1 MSRGPDG
8 NSAHIS
14 QDFHLLELAPSPR
27 GGVAGV
33 SSGQSLHPSG
43 CGSYV
48 AAEYTE
54 PATAPAGFGAK
65 APSPTD
71 PARHVAGVRD
81 DAGTLRYGVTMDER
95 PSEMVTDA
103 EPPEAEAAPG
113 RPRRSARHAAA

>member
-54 PATAPAGFGAK
+54 PATAPASFGAK
-65 APSPTD
+65 APHLQTMP
-71 PARHVAGVRD
+71 
-81 DAGTLRYGVTMDER
+81 GTLQAYVTMR
-95 PSEMVTDA
+95 VLFVTESRWTSD
-103 EPPEAEAAPG
+103 
-113 RPRRSARHAAA
+113 RARW

>member
-54 PATAPAGFGAK
+54 TSDGTSQFRGQNRPGTLQALG
-65 APSPTD
+65 
-71 PARHVAGVRD
+71 D
-81 DAGTLRYGVTMDER
+81 DAGTLGYAGTMDER
-95 PSEMVTDA
+95 PSEMMTDG
-103 EPPEAEAAPG
+103 ESPEAEA
-113 RPRRSARHAAA
+113 